1 MGGVVVAGNPRE
13 TREDAVGVFHGS
25 RRKRRRRA
33 FTEVHTRDVDLQC
46 GRAVMISRET
56 ERRREKK
63 MSRNVEGEEGGTPAR
78 SRSQCCGLQPPL
90 PAVEGSVTIFW
101 SLFLRRW

>member
-1 MGGVVVAGNPRE
+1 
-13 TREDAVGVFHGS
+13 
-25 RRKRRRRA
+25 
-33 FTEVHTRDVDLQC
+33 
-46 GRAVMISRET
+46 
-56 ERRREKK
+56 